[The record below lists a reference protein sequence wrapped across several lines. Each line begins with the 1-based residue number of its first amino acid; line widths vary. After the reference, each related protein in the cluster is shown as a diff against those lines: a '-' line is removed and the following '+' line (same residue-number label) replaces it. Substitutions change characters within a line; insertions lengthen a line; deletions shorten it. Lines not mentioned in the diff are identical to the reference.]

1 MADVSKNLSSKKNP
15 SKWLVIFCLI
25 FAGELI
31 FSLPFHVIRYFRPT
45 FHEVFDLS
53 YAQLGDVIAIYGVT
67 AMLCY
72 FPGGI
77 IADRFS
83 TRKIMAMSL
92 VATAL
97 GGIWMAT
104 IPGQLGLTMLF
115 AYWGITNVL
124 LFWSAML
131 RATRNWGGKFEQ
143 GRAFG
148 ILDGGRGLLSAGLA
162 SLAVVLLANL
172 LPTDVESATFVERKF
187 ALTSIIWYYSFLT
200 FLAAIVVWIL
210 IPENNVLKE
219 YKNPF
224 EGIKEVITKRS
235 TWLQGIIIISAYCG
249 YRGID
254 FYGLYATDILG
265 MDEVKAARFVSNGTY
280 LRPVAAIAAGFLAD
294 KFSTKKVILITFL
307 LLALSYSALIFLSVN
322 PALFAFIIGNLVF
335 SFLVVYA
342 LRGIYFALAE
352 ETQVKNHLTGTTIGV
367 VSFIGFTPDI
377 FFNSV
382 VGRILDASPG
392 IKGYQNFYWLLIV
405 FTLIGLLAS
414 FVLLKTYTKPSDKK

>member
-1 MADVSKNLSSKKNP
+1 MPIKSQNKSSIDNP
-15 SKWLVIFCLI
+15 SGWLIIFSLI

-45 FHEVFDLS
+45 FHDVFNLT

-67 AMLCY
+67 AMLSY

-83 TRKIMAMSL
+83 TRKIMAISL

-104 IPGQLGLTMLF
+104 IPDQTGLTLLF

-131 RATRNWGGKFEQ
+131 RATRNWGGKFAQ

-148 ILDGGRGLLSAGLA
+148 FLDGGRGLLSAGVA
-162 SLAVVLLANL
+162 SLAVLLLAQL
-172 LPTDVESATFVERKF
+172 LPSEVESASLLERKT
-187 ALTSIIWYYSFLT
+187 ALKSIIWFYSLLT
-200 FLAAIVVWIL
+200 FSAAFVVWFL
-210 IPENNVLKE
+210 IPEKRVENNE
-219 YKNPF
+219 FNPF
-224 EGIKEVITKRS
+224 KGIKEVLLKRT

-265 MDEVKAARFVSNGTY
+265 MDEVKAAWLVSNGTY
-280 LRPVAAIAAGFLAD
+280 LRPVAAVSAGFLAD
-294 KFSTKKVILITFL
+294 RFSIRKVILITFSLLVICYITML
-307 LLALSYSALIFLSVN
+307 LLSAETGLMSFLIV
-322 PALFAFIIGNLVF
+322 NLVF

-342 LRGIYFALAE
+342 LRGIYFALSE
-352 ETQVKNHLTGTTIGV
+352 ETKVKNHLTGTTIGI

-377 FFNSV
+377 FFNSLM
-382 VGRILDASPG
+382 GRILDASPG
-392 IKGYQNFYWLLIV
+392 IKGYQNFFLMMIIFTVIGFVASFLLIRNY
-405 FTLIGLLAS
+405 S
-414 FVLLKTYTKPSDKK
+414 NKEM